1 MTRMRTTMEALRRP
15 DPSRRWYGR
24 PVAGVLAGVMV
35 LICVPMALLAQE
47 SSEPKSTRMTCGSCP
62 EGYATTGVT
71 TDAKI
76 CKDGDP
82 TVVQCVPLG
91 ANILSVCGSC
101 PDGYRQVGSSSNPP
115 RCGNTDGGRMTQCQL
130 ENMQSNLPDPSQ
142 GGITCPPHCGSTVAP
157 GQGAMPPPPKF
168 RPTPEKKSE

>member
-1 MTRMRTTMEALRRP
+1 MMKTLTTMEVLRRLG
-15 DPSRRWYGR
+15 PSRRRHGR
-24 PVAGVLAGVMV
+24 LFAGALAGAMV
-35 LICVPMALLAQE
+35 TMCVPMTLLAQE

-101 PDGYRQVGSSSNPP
+101 PDGYRQVGSSSSPA
-115 RCGNTDGGRMTQCQL
+115 RCGNVDGGR
-130 ENMQSNLPDPSQ
+130 
-142 GGITCPPHCGSTVAP
+142 
-157 GQGAMPPPPKF
+157 
-168 RPTPEKKSE
+168 

>member
-1 MTRMRTTMEALRRP
+1 MIWTLTTTDMLRRLC
-15 DPSRRWYGR
+15 PSKRWYGR
-24 PVAGVLAGVMV
+24 RLAGPLVGVMA
-35 LICVPMALLAQE
+35 LICVPMTLLAEE

-71 TDAKI
+71 TDEKI

-101 PDGYRQVGSSSNPP
+101 PDGYRQVGSSSSPA
-115 RCGNTDGGRMTQCQL
+115 RCGTTDGGRMT
-130 ENMQSNLPDPSQ
+130 
-142 GGITCPPHCGSTVAP
+142 
-157 GQGAMPPPPKF
+157 
-168 RPTPEKKSE
+168 

>member
-1 MTRMRTTMEALRRP
+1 MIWTLTTTDMLRRLC
-15 DPSRRWYGR
+15 PSRRWYGR
-24 PVAGVLAGVMV
+24 RLAGPLAAVMA
-35 LICVPMALLAQE
+35 LICVPMTLLAEE

-71 TDAKI
+71 TDDKI

-101 PDGYRQVGSSSNPP
+101 PDGYRQVGSSSSPA
-115 RCGNTDGGRMTQCQL
+115 RCGTTDGGRMTQCQL
-130 ENMQSNLPDPSQ
+130 EHMQSNLPDPSQ
-142 GGITCPPHCGSTVAP
+142 GGVACPPNCGSTVAP

>member
-1 MTRMRTTMEALRRP
+1 MMRTLKTGEGRQRRCR
-15 DPSRRWYGR
+15 SRRWYGR
-24 PVAGVLAGVMV
+24 GVAGVLAGVMI
-35 LICVPMALLAQE
+35 LIGAPMTLLAQE
-47 SSEPKSTRMTCGSCP
+47 KSEPKSTRMTCGSCP

-101 PDGYRQVGSSSNPP
+101 PDGYRQVGSSSSPA
-115 RCGNTDGGRMTQCQL
+115 RCGTTDGGRMTQCQL
-130 ENMQSNLPDPSQ
+130 EHMQSNLPDPSQ